1 MSELTP
7 TQADRLR
14 TPEDDER
21 LVRAAQRSL
30 DGFKVLYDQWLS
42 PVYRYFYYR
51 VGNVKE
57 AEDLTSQVFLKV
69 YEELPRYRDKGR
81 FSAWLFTIVRNKTAD
96 YFRSPHPE
104 VPLDTIDSGDRTFD
118 LLDQTV
124 RSDELRRL
132 DRLIRTLP
140 EEEQELIRLRF
151 VVQLGYREI
160 GAVLNRSEDAVRK
173 NISRLLARM
182 QVQLEVDRD

>member
-1 MSELTP
+1 MPEFTSDRV
-7 TQADRLR
+7 DRLR
-14 TPEDDER
+14 TLEDDEH

-30 DGFKVLYDQWLS
+30 DGFKALYDKWLS

-104 VPLDTIDSGDRTFD
+104 ISLETVDPGDRTFD

-124 RSDELRRL
+124 RSDELQRL
-132 DRLIRTLP
+132 DRLIRALP
-140 EEEQELIRLRF
+140 EDEQELIRLRF
-151 VVQLGYREI
+151 VVQLSYRTI

-173 NISRLLARM
+173 NISRLLARL
-182 QVQLEVDRD
+182 QVQLEVDHD

>member
-1 MSELTP
+1 MAEF
-7 TQADRLR
+7 TQTKTENIRAL
-14 TPEDDER
+14 EDDKH
-21 LVRAAQRSL
+21 LVQAAQRSL
-30 DGFKVLYDQWLS
+30 EGFKELYNQWLS

-57 AEDLTSQVFLKV
+57 AEDLASQVFLKV

-104 VPLDTIDSGDRTFD
+104 VALETVDPGDRTFD

-124 RSDELRRL
+124 RSDELQRL

-140 EEEQELIRLRF
+140 EDEQELIRLRF

-160 GAVLNRSEDAVRK
+160 GAILNRNEDAVRK
-173 NISRLLARM
+173 NISRLLARL